1 MQNVPN
7 TQWWRTVKGQAAL
20 ILVDL
25 PTSPDKPTTIAVSE
39 AGSPPTNGNEWLG
52 VIQEAQLGKRE
63 FPNCVY
69 FPSEGRELQPKAK
82 GQIVDEPQSY
92 RWVYR
97 FSDSQKWAGSLESF
111 LVAMDYRDLM
121 AQREGRPGDEFT
133 RFTTLTNRFLQG
145 KQIRG
150 VDSRFRVNV
159 VAENGQSF
167 GLEALSSGEKQILL
181 MLGEIQRHLR
191 PGGLLLIDE
200 PEIHLHPRWQRLLV
214 RALTELCTSA
224 NAQLIL
230 TTHSEEIASAVFE
243 HELILLDCDLC
254 SGARCM
260 TAALTV
266 RTVYVEGDDDLA
278 VLTRWF
284 PAAQFKKAGGKE
296 EVRRRVEQSDRVYGV
311 LDRDFATDAQ
321 VAAGIVPDSRLVI
334 LSRYC
339 IENYLLEPDIITAA
353 LMQHPLAAG
362 LPAESWLD
370 EAHIRRTFHE
380 WGDLLASMLRQCHR
394 DAVARAH
401 HLDRDLGFL
410 RYFGPTAAGLPRG
423 KCWPVSSVR
432 LAALNAHS

>member
-1 MQNVPN
+1 MRIQSFSINEVRGLPEIVLNFVDPATGAARQRTVIAGSNGTGKTTILEVICGLLDLMQNVPN

-230 TTHSEEIASAVFE
+230 TTHSEEIASAVYE
-243 HELILLDCDLC
+243 HELILLD
-254 SGARCM
+254 AI
-260 TAALTV
+260 
-266 RTVYVEGDDDLA
+266 
-278 VLTRWF
+278 F
-284 PAAQFKKAGGKE
+284 AQE
-296 EVRRRVEQSDRVYGV
+296 PGV
-311 LDRDFATDAQ
+311 
-321 VAAGIVPDSRLVI
+321 
-334 LSRYC
+334 
-339 IENYLLEPDIITAA
+339 
-353 LMQHPLAAG
+353 
-362 LPAESWLD
+362 
-370 EAHIRRTFHE
+370 
-380 WGDLLASMLRQCHR
+380 
-394 DAVARAH
+394 
-401 HLDRDLGFL
+401 
-410 RYFGPTAAGLPRG
+410 
-423 KCWPVSSVR
+423 
-432 LAALNAHS
+432 